1 MHIKT
6 KKEFNMFH
14 LMDKY
19 EDEFKLKRI
28 LTSFYNRVSSEVNVK
43 HFFMDLSLEKMLQD
57 VDHYN
62 QFILDK
68 PDRIYTAEPS
78 QTADS
83 STQIG
88 SSSFKEICHHL
99 VEVLKEEAI
108 QEEDIPRFVTDVME
122 IVEESKA
129 ESSDRISTVYE
140 AETLN
145 YEHLVEILAKART
158 KAELDEENVL
168 TVRVS
173 GVQVPI
179 NIKINKKH
187 QYLLIF
193 GKVECKTHDQK
204 ALDEIINKA
213 NIVVIGEKTIFEE
226 GNKISGK
233 SHNLKVVESFD
244 QINFESGDK
253 FFLDISNGKN
263 HKYKLSECSKESG
276 ESVLDSLNLA
286 LDLAKENKIDAIN
299 FGPFNKT
306 SLKLGGNKFSDELH
320 LMAEKLEVK
329 NFFCEFNVVDN
340 FWTARVTSHIPISEV
355 PSHIKK
361 EKIIK
366 PIKLINEAM
375 KLNGVKKPRVAVQ
388 ALNPHAEFGTEEKDE
403 IIPAI
408 EEAKK
413 LGINADG
420 PLPCDTSF
428 ITAYKN
434 KNHDCIVGMYHDALQ
449 SGLKAFGFD
458 RGVTVQGGL
467 PVPITTPA
475 HGTAFDIAGKNEA
488 NLEPTLNSFKIAL
501 TMAENKNK
509 A

>member
-1 MHIKT
+1 MPQNKINIALLLGDPSGIGP
-6 KKEFNMFH
+6 E
-14 LMDKY
+14 LVS
-19 EDEFKLKRI
+19 KL
-28 LTSFYNRVSSEVNVK
+28 
-43 HFFMDLSLEKMLQD
+43 LS
-57 VDHYN
+57 
-62 QFILDK
+62 
-68 PDRIYTAEPS
+68 
-78 QTADS
+78 
-83 STQIG
+83 
-88 SSSFKEICHHL
+88 KEI
-99 VEVLKEEAI
+99 
-108 QEEDIPRFVTDVME
+108 TG
-122 IVEESKA
+122 
-129 ESSDRISTVYE
+129 
-140 AETLN
+140 N
-145 YEHLVEILAKART
+145 
-158 KAELDEENVL
+158 
-168 TVRVS
+168 
-173 GVQVPI
+173 
-179 NIKINKKH
+179 
-187 QYLLIF
+187 
-193 GKVECKTHDQK
+193 
-204 ALDEIINKA
+204 A
-213 NIVVIGEKTIFEE
+213 NIVVIGEKNILEA
-226 GNKISGK
+226 GNKISGN
-233 SHNLKVVESFD
+233 SQNLKYVNSFD
-244 QINFESGDK
+244 QINFQEGNK
-253 FFLDISNGKN
+253 FFLDIANGKN
-263 HKYKLSECSKESG
+263 HNYKLSECSKESG
-276 ESVLDSLNLA
+276 ESVLSALNLA
-286 LDLAKENKIDAIN
+286 LELAKQNKIHAIN

-306 SLKLGGNKFSDELH
+306 SLKLGGNKYSDELH

-329 NFFCEFNVVDN
+329 NFFCEFNVIDN
-340 FWTARVTSHIPISEV
+340 FWTARVTSHIPIKEV
-355 PSHIKK
+355 PDHVKK

-375 KLNGVKKPRVAVQ
+375 KLNGIKVPRVAVQ